1 MLNKRKKMKKRWIV
15 YLGPLADSKRL
26 YDGNNKKCAEI
37 IAKVRGAK
45 VYECLYDER
54 DILKLNEERK

>member
-1 MLNKRKKMKKRWIV
+1 MKKRWIV